1 MYYFSG
7 FLFPSLIFINSNRY
21 FNNYKFDNNSSKLLD
36 RRITFLIIPL
46 ILLPFSISTIITIYL
61 TILIKFINQLIG
73 SDSSLIIRL
82 SPTNILL
89 IISLFFILLMFNK
102 TKFIVKKIFL
112 IIFFIVTVF
121 IWTNTLLNLNI
132 EYELFNLFE
141 TMPAYFKLSNLYIL
155 NIYLIAIFD
164 ILFYVWSYI
173 SYKNNI
179 SDWSVNVPSKNF
191 VNPILGICLFYFGIL
206 IYYFNLL

>member
-1 MYYFSG
+1 
-7 FLFPSLIFINSNRY
+7 
-21 FNNYKFDNNSSKLLD
+21 
-36 RRITFLIIPL
+36 
-46 ILLPFSISTIITIYL
+46 
-61 TILIKFINQLIG
+61 
-73 SDSSLIIRL
+73 
-82 SPTNILL
+82 
-89 IISLFFILLMFNK
+89 MFNK
-102 TKFIVKKIFL
+102 KKFIVKKIFL

-179 SDWSVNVPSKNF
+179 SDWSVNIPSKNF

>member
-82 SPTNILL
+82 SPTNILI